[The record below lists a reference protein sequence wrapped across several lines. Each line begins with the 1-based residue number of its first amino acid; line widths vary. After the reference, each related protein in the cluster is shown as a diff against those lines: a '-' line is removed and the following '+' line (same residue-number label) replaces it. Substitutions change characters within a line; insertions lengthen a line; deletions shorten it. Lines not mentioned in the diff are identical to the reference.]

1 MTSVKGMTWGT
12 AEFIAIAKAAEAEG
26 EEKATVERLVDE
38 LEKAEMSNE
47 TWNNARDRVA
57 YMFELCDG
65 DCPVE

>member
-1 MTSVKGMTWGT
+1 MTSVKGMAWGT
-12 AEFIAIAKAAEAEG
+12 PEFIAIAKTAEAEG
-26 EEKATVERLVDE
+26 EEKATVERLIDE

-57 YMFELCDG
+57 CMFELCDG